1 LLRAFEELT
10 GVPILLNTSF
20 NVKGQPMIC
29 TPTEALDTFL
39 FARLDLL
46 VLEEFLVSAHSGS
59 VGEADRLA
67 ASERISVGVG

>member
-1 LLRAFEELT
+1 
-10 GVPILLNTSF
+10 VPILLNTSF

-29 TPTEALDTFL
+29 TPAEALDTFL

-46 VLEEFLVSAHSGS
+46 VLEEFLVSAHSGG